1 MDSPR
6 RAVSRWA
13 LVAAVVA
20 MGAALLVTVWIT
32 YAGVSR
38 ASATVVRGQ
47 IDALE
52 QAVRAGIAEVE
63 AAPDDADLAA
73 LIEEDRDTGLRF
85 LAVHDPLGFRIA
97 SAGTA
102 AGPVPP
108 VERGRRYEPVRVGDR
123 MRVVFRA
130 GRRPRLGEVAPAQ
143 ARDGARRGGRG
154 YFVIMEIEP
163 VEANALREAALT
175 TVGIGALSATMLL
188 GAALWLGR
196 WVLRR
201 EALER
206 KAERDRRL
214 ASLGEMSAVL
224 AHEIRNPLA
233 SLKGNA
239 QLLSALLPAGEKARQ
254 KADRVV
260 DEAVRL
266 EALSNDLLEFVRT
279 GSLHVAPANPAE
291 VLRAAAASVDPDIVI
306 NAAGAPPRWTLDADR
321 VREVL
326 INLLENAVEAGAPVR
341 ARVSLDDGQLFY
353 EVRDAG
359 AGIAPDDLEH
369 IFEPF
374 FTRRTRGTGLG
385 LAIARRVVDL
395 HGGSIE
401 AANSDEGGAVF
412 RITLPPR

>member
-1 MDSPR
+1 MASPR
-6 RAVSRWA
+6 RAVTRWA

-20 MGAALLVTVWIT
+20 MGASLLVTVLIT
-32 YAGVSR
+32 YSSVNR

-47 IDALE
+47 VDALQ

-63 AAPDDADLAA
+63 AVPNENDLAGIIA
-73 LIEEDRDTGLRF
+73 EESGAGLRF
-85 LAVHDPLGFRIA
+85 LALYDALGFKVA
-97 SAGTA
+97 SAGSPA
-102 AGPVPP
+102 AALPP
-108 VERGRRYEPVRVGDR
+108 IERGRRYETERIGERVRD
-123 MRVVFRA
+123 VFRA
-130 GRRPRLGEVAPAQ
+130 GRRPRTDDDRPAD
-143 ARDGARRGGRG
+143 ANGGRRGGRG

-175 TVGIGALSATMLL
+175 TLGIGALSATMLL

-196 WVLRR
+196 SVLRR

-206 KAERDRRL
+206 KAERDKRL

-239 QLLSALLPAGEKARQ
+239 QLLAGLLPAGEKARQ

-260 DEAVRL
+260 EEAVRL
-266 EALSNDLLEFVRT
+266 ESLSNDLLEFVRT
-279 GSLHVAPANPAE
+279 GSLHVTDADPAE

-306 NAAGAPPRWTLDADR
+306 EAAHAPPRWSFDAER

-326 INLLENAVEAGAPVR
+326 INLLENAVQAGSPVR
-341 ARVSLDDGQLFY
+341 ARVALDDGQLFF
-353 EVRDAG
+353 EVRDSG
-359 AGIAPDDLEH
+359 AGIAPEDLDH

-395 HGGSIE
+395 HGGTID
-401 AANSDEGGAVF
+401 AGNSGEGGAVF